1 MPFTQV
7 AGNTNAQWHRCL
19 LLLLFF
25 LSTVSI
31 AIKPVPPNVLV
42 LNKVF
47 NSVLNTLIHSMD
59 FQNERGNRVPAD
71 KMSGIHVK
79 IESDQENETRKIA
92 QRHQVERTLK
102 VSFG

>member
-1 MPFTQV
+1 
-7 AGNTNAQWHRCL
+7 
-19 LLLLFF
+19 
-25 LSTVSI
+25 
-31 AIKPVPPNVLV
+31 
-42 LNKVF
+42 
-47 NSVLNTLIHSMD
+47 MD